1 MGDQACMYMYKYM
14 CTSVYS
20 TYILKVLE
28 KIKTCLHSV
37 FFHIMDVSMRT
48 HSNVLMHASAD
59 ARMMNEYIHVH

>member
-20 TYILKVLE
+20 TYILE

-37 FFHIMDVSMRT
+37 FFHIMDVSMWT
-48 HSNVLMHASAD
+48 HSNVLMHASAVCTY
-59 ARMMNEYIHVH
+59 AC